1 MLASIGIVRGV
12 AVDSSGDHKVARYL
26 NSVEVGQP
34 SGADGRLRP
43 WISAHD

>member
-12 AVDSSGDHKVARYL
+12 AVGSSGDHRVARCL

-34 SGADGRLRP
+34 SRADGGLR
-43 WISAHD
+43 S